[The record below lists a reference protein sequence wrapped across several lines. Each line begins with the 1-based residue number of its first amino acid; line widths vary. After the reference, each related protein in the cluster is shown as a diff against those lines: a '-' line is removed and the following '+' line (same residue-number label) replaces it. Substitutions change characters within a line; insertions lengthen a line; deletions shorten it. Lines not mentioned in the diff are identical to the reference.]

1 MKYNAGGNTPRT
13 IDPTL
18 TRKRGSLSHPGSL
31 LIAGVAIIFFAYMFG
46 ALPQL
51 DTYFNSL
58 TTAISGQRAAAMTIW
73 ELAPYVGAGV
83 VGLILLVWLWGKMS
97 DAMKLSSKRSMVA
110 GRPSLSNA
118 QFVAIAAKHAVSA
131 KVAHQTYKTLHADYG
146 SHMKVDLNDD
156 LRRDLHWKETHV
168 LDMMTELARHCDRK
182 KNFKAEPASIRTV
195 LDLLLYLESCP
206 KFSLTESS
214 VHRRRAAKDPAQH
227 SGMRRAL
234 DGVTRMLKPAH
245 KRSDVIKAMQA
256 KPAAPAPVA
265 YAKPAETTSPA
276 APVQAAPAQAAPHQE
291 KKPALSFIRP
301 RRYPPSV
308 DNTPGAQI

>member
-18 TRKRGSLSHPGSL
+18 TRKRGALSHPGSL
-31 LIAGVAIIFFAYMFG
+31 LIAAVALIFFAYIFG

-51 DTYFNSL
+51 DTYFNGL

-83 VGLILLVWLWGKMS
+83 VALILIAYLWNKAAA
-97 DAMKLSSKRSMVA
+97 AMRLSSKRGMVA

-118 QFVAIAAKHAVSA
+118 QFVAIASEHAISA
-131 KVAHQTYKTLHADYG
+131 KVAHQAYKALHADYG
-146 SHMKVDLNDD
+146 TNMKVDLNDD

-168 LDMMTELARHCDRK
+168 LDTMTNLARHCDRK
-182 KNFKAEPASIRTV
+182 KNFKIEPTAVRTV

-214 VHRRRAAKDPAQH
+214 AHRRKYGRNPDRP

-234 DGVTRMLKPAH
+234 NGVTRMLKPAH
-245 KRSDVIKAMQA
+245 KRNDVVNALHA
-256 KPAAPAPVA
+256 KPAAPAA
-265 YAKPAETTSPA
+265 YAKPAAPA
-276 APVQAAPAQAAPHQE
+276 APVQAALVHAAPPPE

-301 RRYPPSV
+301 RKYPPSV
-308 DNTPGAQI
+308 DNTPGAQK